1 MGLSD
6 VKKNLLSMD
15 QSTRSLVLRFGREWV
30 LPHWRRLLLCF
41 FFMAIFAA
49 TAPAYPFLIQY
60 ANGMLEAEDQSVIYV
75 VPILILAVTSIK
87 GLAFYLQ
94 SILTSAITLRIIAGI
109 QKKMFGH
116 LLRSDFARMARD
128 PTGTLITRFTN
139 DTNVIRDATSRA
151 MTGLVRDVLTV
162 VGLLGYLVYLDWM
175 LSLIVLVI
183 YPIAA
188 LPIVEIGR
196 RLRKGSKSSQ
206 LEIGDMTS
214 LLYESFSGA
223 RMVKTYGL
231 EAYEQNRAD
240 QKFESLYSILMKM
253 ARSRSALDPFLEVL
267 GGVAVGGVIAFLGY
281 RAAVSGDGSGI
292 DSVGDFAAF
301 ITALLLAAQP
311 VRAIGTLNGILQEG
325 LAAAQRVYELLDEH
339 PQITD
344 APDAKPLKP
353 GAGSVELDDVS
364 FAYEKGINALE
375 NFTVNVRPGQ
385 KVALVGPSGAGKS
398 TVLNLIPRLF
408 DATTGQVRVDGQDV
422 KSVTMDSLRAQM
434 ALVSQDVVLFN
445 DTVRANIALGKLEAT
460 NEDIEDA
467 AKAAAAHDFI
477 QNLPNGYDT
486 MVGDRGTKLSGG
498 ERQRISLARAI
509 LRDANILLLDEATSA
524 LDAESERRVQE
535 ALDRLTEN
543 RTAIIIAHRLS
554 TVRNADVIY
563 VMDKGRLVES
573 GSHDE
578 LTKKD
583 GLYAKLCRLQFFAT
597 EGTDPANETHSEI
610 DHV

>member
-1 MGLSD
+1 MSNQ
-6 VKKNLLSMD
+6 KQNLLTLD
-15 QSTRSLVLRFGREWV
+15 QSSRGLVLRFGREWV
-30 LPHWRRLLLCF
+30 LPHWRRLILCF

-60 ANGMLEAEDQSVIYV
+60 ANGLLEQEDQAVIYL

-87 GLAFYLQ
+87 GIAFYIQ
-94 SILTSAITLRIIAGI
+94 SVLTNAITLRIIADL

-116 LLRSDFARMARD
+116 LLHSDFARLARD
-128 PTGTLITRFTN
+128 PTGTLISRFTN

-162 VGLLGYLVYLDWM
+162 VGLIGYLFYLDWM

-183 YPIAA
+183 YPLAA

-196 RLRKGSKSSQ
+196 RLRKGSKNTQ
-206 LEIGDMTS
+206 QEMGDMTS
-214 LLYESFSGA
+214 LLYESFSGT

-240 QKFESLYSILMKM
+240 RRFDGLYQILMKM

-311 VRAIGTLNGILQEG
+311 VRAIGTLNGVLQEG
-325 LAAAQRVYELLDEH
+325 LAAAQRVYELLDEK
-339 PQITD
+339 PAIID
-344 APDAKPLKP
+344 APDARPLK
-353 GAGSVELDDVS
+353 AGSGSVSFKGVS

-375 NFTVNVRPGQ
+375 EFSIEVAPGQ

-408 DATTGQVRVDGQDV
+408 DVTTGTVLVDEQDV
-422 KSVTMDSLRAQM
+422 RKVTMNSLREQM

-445 DTVRANIALGKLEAT
+445 DTVRANIALGRLEAT
-460 NEDIEDA
+460 NEEIEAA

-477 QNLPNGYDT
+477 MALPDGYDT
-486 MVGDRGTKLSGG
+486 KVGDRGTKLSGG

-554 TVRNADVIY
+554 TVRNADIIY
-563 VMDKGRLVES
+563 VMDKGRVCES
-573 GSHDE
+573 GTHED
-578 LTKKD
+578 LTAQD
-583 GLYAKLCRLQFFAT
+583 GLYAKLCRLQFFASEEADLPDEKT
-597 EGTDPANETHSEI
+597 EAS
-610 DHV
+610 V

>member
-1 MGLSD
+1 MSD
-6 VKKNLLSMD
+6 QKKNLITLDPS
-15 QSTRSLVLRFGREWV
+15 SRNLVLRFGREWV

-41 FFMAIFAA
+41 FFMTVFAA
-49 TAPAYPFLIQY
+49 TAPAYPFMIQY
-60 ANGMLEAEDQSVIYV
+60 ANGMLEAQDPAVMYL
-75 VPILILAVTSIK
+75 VPLLILGITSIK
-87 GLAFYLQ
+87 GIAFYIQ
-94 SILTSAITLRIIAGI
+94 SVLTSAITLRIIADM

-116 LLRSDFARMARD
+116 LLHSDFARLVRD
-128 PTGTLITRFTN
+128 PTGTLISRFTN
-139 DTNVIRDATSRA
+139 DINVIRDATSRA
-151 MTGLVRDVLTV
+151 MTGFVRDVLTV
-162 VGLLGYLVYLDWM
+162 VGLVGYLFYLDWM
-175 LSLIVLVI
+175 LSLIVLIV
-183 YPIAA
+183 YPLAA

-206 LEIGDMTS
+206 LEMGDMTS
-214 LLYESFSGA
+214 LLYESFNGA

-240 QKFESLYSILMKM
+240 RRFDGLYQILMKM

-325 LAAAQRVYELLDEH
+325 LAAAQRVYELLDET
-339 PQITD
+339 PAIVD
-344 APDAKPLKP
+344 APNAKPIVV
-353 GAGSVELDDVS
+353 GSGSVTFQNVS
-364 FAYEKGINALE
+364 FAYEKEINALE
-375 NFTVNVRPGQ
+375 AFSIDVAPGQ

-408 DATTGQVRVDGQDV
+408 DATTGTVLIDGQDV
-422 KSVTMDSLRAQM
+422 RSVTMESLRAQM
-434 ALVSQDVVLFN
+434 ALVSQDVILFN
-445 DTVRANIALGKLEAT
+445 DTVRANIALGNLAAT
-460 NEDIEDA
+460 NDEIEAA

-477 QNLPNGYDT
+477 VNLPDQYET

-509 LRDANILLLDEATSA
+509 LRDASILLLDEATSA
-524 LDAESERRVQE
+524 LDAESERRVQQ
-535 ALDRLTEN
+535 ALDRLTHS
-543 RTAIIIAHRLS
+543 RTSIIIAHRLS

-563 VMDKGRLVES
+563 VMDKGRICEH
-573 GSHDE
+573 GTHAE
-578 LTKKD
+578 LTAKE
-583 GLYAKLCRLQFFAT
+583 GLYAKLCKLQFFADDAIVP
-597 EGTDPANETHSEI
+597 EDENVAPA
-610 DHV
+610 

>member
-1 MGLSD
+1 MSTE
-6 VKKNLLSMD
+6 KQNLLTLDES
-15 QSTRSLVLRFGREWV
+15 SRNLVLRFGREWV
-30 LPHWRRLLLCF
+30 VPHWRRLVLCF

-60 ANGMLEAEDQSVIYV
+60 ANGMLESQDQAVIYII
-75 VPILILAVTSIK
+75 PILILIVTSVK
-87 GLAFYLQ
+87 GIAFYVQ
-94 SILTSAITLRIIAGI
+94 SVLTNAITLRIIADM

-116 LLRSDFARMARD
+116 LLQSDFARLARD
-128 PTGTLITRFTN
+128 PTGTLISRFTN
-139 DTNVIRDATSRA
+139 DVNVIRDATSRA

-162 VGLLGYLVYLDWM
+162 AGLVGYLIYLDWM

-183 YPIAA
+183 YPLAA
-188 LPIVEIGR
+188 LPIIEIGR

-206 LEIGDMTS
+206 QEIGDMTS

-240 QKFESLYSILMKM
+240 RRFDGLYGILMKM

-325 LAAAQRVYELLDEH
+325 LAAAQRVYELLDE
-339 PQITD
+339 
-344 APDAKPLKP
+344 APKIVDTLDAKALKP
-353 GAGSVELDDVS
+353 GDGAVAFQDVS
-364 FAYEKGINALE
+364 FAYEKNINALE
-375 NFTVNVRPGQ
+375 DLSFDVQPGQ

-408 DATTGQVRVDGQDV
+408 DVSSGTVLVDGQDV
-422 KSVTMDSLRAQM
+422 RSVTMSSLREQM
-434 ALVSQDVVLFN
+434 ALVSQDVMLFN
-445 DTVRANIALGKLEAT
+445 DTVRANIALGRLEAT
-460 NEDIEDA
+460 NEEIEAA
-467 AKAAAAHDFI
+467 AKAAAADDFI
-477 QNLPNGYDT
+477 RALPDGYDT
-486 MVGDRGTKLSGG
+486 IVGDRGTKLSGG

-509 LRDANILLLDEATSA
+509 LRNANILLLDEATSA
-524 LDAESERRVQE
+524 LDAESERRVQQ

-543 RTAIIIAHRLS
+543 RTSIIIAHRLS
-554 TVRNADVIY
+554 TVRDADVIY
-563 VMDKGRLVES
+563 VMENGRICEQ
-573 GSHDE
+573 GTHDE
-578 LTKKD
+578 LTAKD
-583 GLYAKLCRLQFFAT
+583 GLYAKLCRLQFFTGDAAEVESELT
-597 EGTDPANETHSEI
+597 HPAE
-610 DHV
+610 

>member
-1 MGLSD
+1 MGLSTP
-6 VKKNLLSMD
+6 KQNLLTLD
-15 QSTRSLVLRFGREWV
+15 QSSRNLVLRFGREWV
-30 LPHWRRLLLCF
+30 VPHWRQLILCF
-41 FFMAIFAA
+41 FFMAVFAA

-60 ANGMLEAEDQSVIYV
+60 ANGLLERQDQSIIYL
-75 VPILILAVTSIK
+75 VPLLILIVTSVK
-87 GLAFYLQ
+87 GLAFYFQ
-94 SILTSAITLRIIAGI
+94 SILTSRITLRIIADM

-116 LLRSDFARMARD
+116 LVNSDFARLARD
-128 PTGTLITRFTN
+128 PTGTLISRFTN
-139 DTNVIRDATSRA
+139 DVNVIRDATSRA

-162 VGLLGYLVYLDWM
+162 VGLVGYLFYIDWM

-183 YPIAA
+183 YPLAA

-214 LLYESFSGA
+214 LLYESFNGS

-231 EAYEQNRAD
+231 EAYEQHRANRRFD
-240 QKFESLYSILMKM
+240 GLYKILMKM

-281 RAAVSGDGSGI
+281 RAAISGDSSGI

-325 LAAAQRVYELLDEH
+325 LAAAQRVYELLDEE
-339 PQITD
+339 PSIVD
-344 APDAKPLKP
+344 APDARALKT
-353 GAGSVELDDVS
+353 GAGTVTFDHVS

-375 NFTVNVRPGQ
+375 DVSIDVPPGK

-408 DATTGQVRVDGQDV
+408 DVTAGKVLVDGQDV
-422 KSVTMDSLRAQM
+422 RAVTMESLRAQM

-445 DTVRANIALGKLEAT
+445 DTVRANIALGRLEAT
-460 NEDIEDA
+460 NEEIEA
-467 AKAAAAHDFI
+467 AARAAAAHDFVSA
-477 QNLPNGYDT
+477 LPDGYDT
-486 MVGDRGTKLSGG
+486 KVGDRGIKLSGG

-509 LRDANILLLDEATSA
+509 LRDAKILLLDEATSA

-535 ALDRLTEN
+535 ALDHLTED
-543 RTAIIIAHRLS
+543 RTSIIIAHRLS
-554 TVRNADVIY
+554 TVRNADVIF
-563 VMDKGRLVES
+563 VMDKGRICEQ
-573 GSHDE
+573 GTHDD
-578 LTKKD
+578 LIAKD
-583 GLYAKLCRLQFFAT
+583 GLYAKLCRLQFFTNDAP
-597 EGTDPANETHSEI
+597 EVEEEAVHPA
-610 DHV
+610 